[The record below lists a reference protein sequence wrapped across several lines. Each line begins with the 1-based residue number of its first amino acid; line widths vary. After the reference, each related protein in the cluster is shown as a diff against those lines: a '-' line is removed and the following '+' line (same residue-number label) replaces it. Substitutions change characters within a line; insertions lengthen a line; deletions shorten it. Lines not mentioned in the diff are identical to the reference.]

1 MAIKMEIPQ
10 HIPKFK
16 KKKIENT
23 LKWVK
28 TNMKYIK
35 TVGYK

>member
-10 HIPKFK
+10 HIPKLK
-16 KKKIENT
+16 KKKENT